1 MAKSARA
8 SSVKKN
14 NTGLKKR
21 VFGPVEIARSE
32 RLSAKLLALAQQ
44 PKPPRPE
51 KMEVEKDGR
60 KDVGAKEDKT
70 ADETMDVDGAVSTA
84 KKGNGFRLARN
95 VKQRDHKAARV
106 GKSTHRK
113 PRNNILFKKSGRA
126 KKGGK

>member
-8 SSVKKN
+8 SSIKKN

-51 KMEVEKDGR
+51 KKQ
-60 KDVGAKEDKT
+60 KDVEI
-70 ADETMDVDGAVSTA
+70 DGVCTNYTS
-84 KKGNGFRLARN
+84 
-95 VKQRDHKAARV
+95 
-106 GKSTHRK
+106 
-113 PRNNILFKKSGRA
+113 
-126 KKGGK
+126 